1 MVESSGGGEM
11 IIFIPMHDCPYLLS
25 QGAGLGSGTTR
36 RTQTGQDSF
45 EARIYTRSFPSAND
59 H

>member
-36 RTQTGQDSF
+36 RTQTGQDPFPPPMITESSF
-45 EARIYTRSFPSAND
+45 
-59 H
+59 